1 MPDDKDLEY
10 YLRLPYSVVLVPC
23 QEGGYFVKIDELP
36 GCMSQGE
43 TVDEALAMIEDAKR
57 GWLEVA
63 LQEGIDIPEPGQ
75 VADEEYSGRILLR
88 TPKSLHKELIRR
100 ARKEGV
106 SLNQFINYQL
116 SRNLRKDL

>member
-1 MPDDKDLEY
+1 MPDNKDLEY
-10 YLRLPYSVVLVPC
+10 HLRLPYSVVLVPC
-23 QEGGYFVKIDELP
+23 QEGGYFVKIAELQ
-36 GCMSQGE
+36 GCMSQDE
-43 TVDEALAMIEDAKR
+43 TVEEALAMIEDAKR

-75 VADEEYSGRILLR
+75 EADEEYSGRILLR